1 MDRPDYTKE
10 ELWVMHGM
18 AHGCTREQI
27 AKSIPSPR
35 SAGQFNGDVK
45 HASPSTVA
53 RLARSAADKTGC
65 DSIVH
70 AVAVMVA
77 HAWIS
82 VDHAEQKHTAQE
94 TAVEWLTTR
103 IMSCVDWR
111 EFVEL
116 RTAYAKMTTEEQP

>member
-1 MDRPDYTKE
+1 MDKPDYTKE

-27 AKSIPSPR
+27 ARSIPSPR
-35 SAGQFNGDVK
+35 GSGQFNGDAK

-82 VDHAEQKHTAQE
+82 VDHAEQKHTAHA